1 MIVINAARLI
11 ESLIESDMSEVELC
25 AKAGVAHQTLAK
37 MKKGTMVRFDAVR
50 RICRALDLPAS
61 EIIKEVVDETLQE
74 ERP

>member
-50 RICRALDLPAS
+50 RICRALDLSAS